1 MTIHQRHDL
10 RPPRAN
16 SELVVGDVA
25 RNAARTDPTKIAV
38 QDGNIRLSYAELNDA
53 VDRIASA
60 LVGLGIKKTD
70 VVSAYLP
77 NCLAYVLIVLAVAR
91 TGAIFSPINPRFKSR
106 EVGDIVEVSRPSLIF
121 TTAARFPDVRE
132 AFTRTRHDAILV
144 SVDRDVEGRLTL
156 AQFQKADKRPL
167 PEILDE
173 DFFSLMFTSGTSG
186 KPKGA
191 LATHRA
197 RMLWVLN
204 AAILYELKRSD
215 IYLGTMPQVHSAGL
229 TFCLM
234 HLYVGATVH
243 ILPDFDAC
251 EYMALVEGER
261 VTSSL
266 MVPTMLVMI
275 LEEIGSG
282 GRVWDLSS
290 LRRLVT
296 CGSPLAPSTKE
307 KILNSI
313 TDQLYDYYGA
323 TECNSISVLL
333 PRDQRRK
340 PTSVGQPFIN
350 VEVRI
355 LDDQEREL
363 SAGETGQIWCK
374 NPSSMTCYLGQ
385 PDATASALKN
395 GWYRTGDLGYLDAEG
410 FLYLIGRSG
419 DVIISGA
426 VNFYPAEIEQVLM
439 EHPGVLDCAVSGE
452 PDPKWGQ
459 SIVAFIVPRRGYKP
473 DLQNVQAH
481 CTASLADYK
490 KPRRVVLL
498 DEIPKNAGGKTIRSA
513 LATLIPEGRA

>member
-1 MTIHQRHDL
+1 MNIRQRPDVGL
-10 RPPRAN
+10 SRGN
-16 SELVVGDVA
+16 SELVVGVVA
-25 RNAARTDPTKIAV
+25 RNASRMDPTKIAV
-38 QDGNIRLSYAELNDA
+38 QDGNIRLTYAELNDA

-60 LVGLGIKKTD
+60 LIDLGIKKAD

-77 NCLAYVLIVLAVAR
+77 NCLAYVLVVLAVAR
-91 TGAIFSPINPRFKSR
+91 AGAIFSPINPRFKSR
-106 EVGDIVEVSRPSLIF
+106 EVSDIVEVSRPSLIF
-121 TTAARFPDVRE
+121 TTAARFPNVRE
-132 AFTRTRHDAILV
+132 ALARTRHQTILV
-144 SVDRDVEGRLTL
+144 SVDREVDGCLTL
-156 AQFQKADKRPL
+156 ARSQNANKRQL

-173 DFFSLMFTSGTSG
+173 DYFSLMFTSGTSG

-204 AAILYELKRSD
+204 GAILYELKRSD
-215 IYLGTMPQVHSAGL
+215 VYLGTMPQVHSAGL

-243 ILPDFDAC
+243 ILPDFDAG
-251 EYMALVEGER
+251 EYMALVEHER

-282 GRVWDLSS
+282 GRTRDLSS

-296 CGSPLAPSTKE
+296 CGSPLQPSTKE
-307 KILNSI
+307 KVLKSI

-333 PRDQRRK
+333 PRDQQRK
-340 PTSVGQPFIN
+340 PTSVGQPFVN

-355 LDDQEREL
+355 LDDQECEL
-363 SAGETGQIWCK
+363 PTGEIGQIWCK

-385 PDATASALKN
+385 PEATAAALKN
-395 GWYRTGDLGYLDAEG
+395 GWYRTGDLGYLDSEG

-426 VNFYPAEIEQVLM
+426 VNIYPAEIEQVLM

-459 SIVAFIVPRRGYKP
+459 RIVACIVPRRGYKP
-473 DLQNVQAH
+473 DLQNIQDH
-481 CTASLADYK
+481 CTACLADYK
-490 KPRRVVLL
+490 KPRRIVLL
-498 DEIPKNAGGKTIRSA
+498 DEIPKNAGGKTVRSA
-513 LATLIPEGRA
+513 LATLISERSA